1 MNSFLEKELLPLLM
15 EEGVEVLELRET
27 GRAGRPVFRVI
38 VDRRDQEISIDDCAY
53 LTRKLR
59 NYLREHAQGAGDWRL
74 EVSSPGIGYPLRQMW
89 QFRKNRGRLLK
100 VTIPGEHGPLEID
113 GRLAATEE
121 EGFDIE
127 TTDGRRHFAHG
138 DILSARVLPEIR
150 SFPRESKKK

>member
-1 MNSFLEKELLPLLM
+1 LDGFLEKELLPLLV

-38 VDRRDQEISIDDCAY
+38 VDRRDQEISIEDCAY

-59 NYLREHAQGAGDWRL
+59 KYLTDNAQVAGDWRL
-74 EVSSPGIGYPLRQMW
+74 EVSSPGIGYPLRQVW

-100 VTIPGEHGPLEID
+100 VTIPGDEGPREIS
-113 GRLAATEE
+113 GRLAAAEE

-127 TTDGRRHFAHG
+127 TDDGRRHFAHG
-138 DILSARVLPEIR
+138 DVLSARVLPEIR
-150 SFPRESKKK
+150 SFPRESKRR